1 MGTFFQKL
9 SRTGILLMLAG
20 IMILVSTSS
29 DLLISFKSPK
39 TFDDAVADGGL
50 EAGDRVKG
58 QVPFLLDA
66 FALEETWQEDK
77 SNNSRTPK
85 KTSRYYYVLPCGDG
99 CAGLS
104 IGASN
109 AGAAD
114 RLVEETYEYLT
125 TADGPEP
132 SAELV
137 LDARVAVMDEELS
150 GWFQEELE
158 DYYDYT
164 PQDIAAMGTFLMIE
178 PCSFTAVR
186 IGFALGAAL
195 TITGALVCVKRWRRF
210 SDEAFAA

>member
-85 KTSRYYYVLPCGDG
+85 KTSRYYYGLRCAVG
-99 CAGLS
+99 CSGSSSGCRCSVAAGT
-104 IGASN
+104 
-109 AGAAD
+109 
-114 RLVEETYEYLT
+114 LVEGDMLYL
-125 TADGPEP
+125 
-132 SAELV
+132 AE
-137 LDARVAVMDEELS
+137 
-150 GWFQEELE
+150 
-158 DYYDYT
+158 
-164 PQDIAAMGTFLMIE
+164 
-178 PCSFTAVR
+178 
-186 IGFALGAAL
+186 
-195 TITGALVCVKRWRRF
+195 
-210 SDEAFAA
+210 